1 VSHSRSE
8 TAPALFSTS
17 EPKLAA
23 AGLALG
29 GVLLDVQDEGG
40 RLTWR
45 ISGLSSTFLN
55 DVVNDRVVV
64 SVKQY
69 MAAMDSV
76 LSLIAE
82 RRRGRSWR

>member
-1 VSHSRSE
+1 VAHNRAE
-8 TAPALFSTS
+8 TTTILSTS

-29 GVLLDVQDEGG
+29 GVLVDVQDDNG

-45 ISGLSSTFLN
+45 ISGLSPTFLN

-64 SVKQY
+64 SVKQF
-69 MAAMDSV
+69 MASMDNV
-76 LSLIAE
+76 LALIAE

>member
-1 VSHSRSE
+1 MAHSRSE

-23 AGLALG
+23 ASLALG